1 MRIYKVNGMDHK
13 VYEPDDEVPLDLS
26 VLSDWRIGQV
36 GEWVMADD
44 ECVIQ
49 VLRRGSM
56 LRAKGKNRVREYIGT
71 CTGTFPVS
79 PTVKMDTSRRENIY
93 SFSGSKEPK
102 AGRKLTKKEEL
113 FIYYLSVEKLSPEQ
127 AYLKAFPTNNGRYA
141 SEKAASLIKTERVI
155 TAVKEELKPVLE
167 GLGISEEYIL
177 KGIKHTAELAEKE
190 DVKLR
195 ALFKLADIMDLED
208 KNQTKVT
215 QLTGVAFGG
224 FDDKML
230 ETAVRS
236 KELKDAGSK

>member
-1 MRIYKVNGMDHK
+1 VRVYKVNGIDHK
-13 VYEPDDEVPLDLS
+13 IYEPDDEMPSDVS

-49 VLRRGSM
+49 ILRRGSM
-56 LRAKGKNRVREYIGT
+56 LKAKGKNRIREYVGT

-79 PTVKMDTSRRENIY
+79 KTVKMDTSRRENIY
-93 SFSGSKEPK
+93 SFSGAREPK
-102 AGRKLTKKEEL
+102 AGRKLTRKEEM
-113 FIYYLSVEKLSPEQ
+113 FIYYLSVEKLNPEE
-127 AYLKAFPTNNGRYA
+127 AYLKAFPTKNIRYA
-141 SEKAASLIKTERVI
+141 SEKAASLIKTERVL

-167 GLGISEEYIL
+167 NLGISETYIL
-177 KGIKHTAELAEKE
+177 KGIKDTAELAEKE

-208 KNQTKVT
+208 KNQTTVT

-224 FDDKML
+224 FDEKML
-230 ETAVRS
+230 EVAERP
-236 KELKDAGSK
+236 KEIEDAK